1 VDIEGVNVE
10 QGRDIFKLIEI
21 IVERIS
27 VTTQKL
33 SIAMLEKI
41 NKCKESNFPSKLEL
55 FKSKSDST
63 DCNVFLEVF
72 DEYNV
77 AKRLI

>member
-1 VDIEGVNVE
+1 MDIEGVDVE
-10 QGRDIFKLIEI
+10 QGRNSFKLIET

-33 SIAMLEKI
+33 TIGTLEKI
-41 NKCKESNFPSKLEL
+41 NKCKEFKFPSRLKLFE
-55 FKSKSDST
+55 SKSDSIN
-63 DCNVFLEVF
+63 CNLFLEVF

>member
-1 VDIEGVNVE
+1 MDIEGVNVE
-10 QGRDIFKLIEI
+10 QRRNNFKMIET

-33 SIAMLEKI
+33 SIGMLEKI
-41 NKCKESNFPSKLEL
+41 NKCKESKFPSKLEL
-55 FKSKSDST
+55 FESKNNSIN
-63 DCNVFLEVF
+63 CNVFLEVF

-77 AKRLI
+77 VERLI